1 MKKSKGTIAKM
12 LSPILVAVI
21 VITGIVNLILPD
33 RSTSPMENRSLQAFP
48 SMNWN
53 SFQNGDVFRELNSWY
68 SDQFLGRE
76 KLIQL
81 KYLVNKMAGTNK
93 IDDVFLGKGTLIE
106 DVSSVNQ
113 EQKERNLQAINAFCT
128 SYEIPSYFMIAPNAV
143 SVQSDKLPAFS
154 TPLDQDQQIDE
165 YYDGLDS
172 SIQRIDVRSTLEEH
186 KDEYLYYKTDHHW
199 TSLGAFYSFQAM
211 ASAMGLGDVSKKDY
225 DIYPVSDDFEGTLAG
240 KTGSVFLK
248 DQIDIYVPKN
258 NSEYIVS
265 DLTNVTTS
273 RSIYSREALDTRD
286 QYTVFMGGNA
296 GRITIEMDNDSSRH
310 LLLIKDSYANAMIQ
324 FLIPYYRTIDI
335 IDPRYYFEDVSRL
348 VNSQMITDI
357 LFLYNSNTLMQ
368 DTSIADCL
376 VMPTQE

>member
-1 MKKSKGTIAKM
+1 MKKSKGRIAKI
-12 LSPILVAVI
+12 LSPILASII
-21 VITGIVNLILPD
+21 VIAGIVNLVWPD
-33 RSTSPMENRSLQAFP
+33 RSTSSMENRSLQTFP
-48 SMNWN
+48 SMNLK
-53 SFQNGDVFRELNSWY
+53 SFQNGDAFEELNSWY

-81 KYLVNKMAGTNK
+81 KYLVSKISGENK
-93 IDDVFLGKGTLIE
+93 IDDVFLGKDALIE
-106 DVSSVNQ
+106 DVSSVNT

-128 SYEIPSYFMIAPNAV
+128 SHEVPSYFMIAPNAV
-143 SVQSDKLPAFS
+143 SVQDDQLPAFS
-154 TPLDQDQQIDE
+154 TTLDQDQQIDD
-165 YYDGLDS
+165 YYEGLDA
-172 SIQRIDVRSTLEEH
+172 SIQRIDVRSALEEH

-199 TSLGAFYSFQAM
+199 TSLGAFYSFQTM

-248 DQIDIYVPKN
+248 DQIDIYVPKK
-258 NSEYIVS
+258 NSEYIVT

-273 RSIYSREALDTRD
+273 RSIYSRKALNTRD
-286 QYTVFMGGNA
+286 QYTVFLGGNA

-324 FLIPYYRTIDI
+324 FLIPYFRTIDI
-335 IDPRYYFEDVSRL
+335 IDPRYYFEDVSNL
-348 VNSQMITDI
+348 INSQMITDV

-376 VMPTQE
+376 AMPTQE

>member
-1 MKKSKGTIAKM
+1 M
-12 LSPILVAVI
+12 
-21 VITGIVNLILPD
+21 
-33 RSTSPMENRSLQAFP
+33 
-48 SMNWN
+48 
-53 SFQNGDVFRELNSWY
+53 
-68 SDQFLGRE
+68 
-76 KLIQL
+76 
-81 KYLVNKMAGTNK
+81 
-93 IDDVFLGKGTLIE
+93 
-106 DVSSVNQ
+106 
-113 EQKERNLQAINAFCT
+113 
-128 SYEIPSYFMIAPNAV
+128 
-143 SVQSDKLPAFS
+143 
-154 TPLDQDQQIDE
+154 
-165 YYDGLDS
+165 
-172 SIQRIDVRSTLEEH
+172 
-186 KDEYLYYKTDHHW
+186 
-199 TSLGAFYSFQAM
+199 
-211 ASAMGLGDVSKKDY
+211 
-225 DIYPVSDDFEGTLAG
+225 
-240 KTGSVFLK
+240 K